1 MTGSFLAPLL
11 DIAPQEMAAAISN
24 EEEVAAM
31 AVEAADR
38 DAPTLSEQLLIELF
52 SETKGQWFSQL
63 NTNFCCLNKD
73 YYVHLKRSNNYKYRV

>member
-38 DAPTLSEQLLIELF
+38 DAPPLSEQLLIELF
-52 SETKGQWFSQL
+52 SETKGQGLSQL
-63 NTNFCCLNKD
+63 NINVCCLKKH
-73 YYVHLKRSNNYKYRV
+73 YYVHLRPAITRKYHL